1 MAKRLRLILVDEKK
15 IKKIHS
21 LQLNFI
27 LEGTI
32 WQQYSGWRWAVGL
45 Q

>member
-32 WQQYSGWRWAVGL
+32 WQQFSGWRWVVGL